1 MQSFLIINYIFCAFA
16 VYQRVACPTFI
27 RPAES
32 LMPFTYCYTY
42 SFFRF
47 SFCSCSCVVRAP
59 VGTLAVAL
67 PLRPLSLCL
76 CLAHSVACP
85 SIRLMNLLAHVG
97 SVVIWSSFVAFVLFG
112 AELEIKQKRETEIK
126 SVLYLLQPF
135 CGGCYPTN
143 CH

>member
-1 MQSFLIINYIFCAFA
+1 MCICSLPARGLPHIHSASWIFNALYLLLYLF
-16 VYQRVACPTFI
+16 
-27 RPAES
+27 
-32 LMPFTYCYTY
+32 
-42 SFFRF
+42 FFRF
-47 SFCSCSCVVRAP
+47 IFCSCSCVVRAP

-97 SVVIWSSFVAFVLFG
+97 SVVIWSSFVAFVFFG